1 MRSLK
6 GSAARNSLT
15 GRERCAYFFWQGNES
30 TINEKGASAL
40 MTVEL
45 DEERG
50 PQVGIIFTFKE
61 ISNIFLGLQLR
72 KLPLKIHLL

>member
-1 MRSLK
+1 
-6 GSAARNSLT
+6 
-15 GRERCAYFFWQGNES
+15 
-30 TINEKGASAL
+30 

-61 ISNIFLGLQLR
+61 ISNILLDLQLR
-72 KLPLKIHLL
+72 KLPLKVHLL